1 MKIIKIKLPDN
12 ESIPSEQPII
22 DSLKWDNN
30 SPKTAP
36 QIAEFWQYNWEE
48 GLKHELPGLD
58 VHSIEAKLIE
68 LCNLGVIRKVPRRGK
83 DENGYE
89 FFTMKL

>member
-1 MKIIKIKLPDN
+1 MKIIKIELPNN
-12 ESIPSEQPII
+12 EKVPAEQAIVTALKSEN
-22 DSLKWDNN
+22 K

-36 QIAEFWQYNWEE
+36 QITEFWQYNWEE
-48 GLKHELPGLD
+48 GCKHELPGLD

-68 LCNLGVIRKVPRRGK
+68 LTNLQVIRKVPRRGK

-89 FFTMKL
+89 FFTMIE